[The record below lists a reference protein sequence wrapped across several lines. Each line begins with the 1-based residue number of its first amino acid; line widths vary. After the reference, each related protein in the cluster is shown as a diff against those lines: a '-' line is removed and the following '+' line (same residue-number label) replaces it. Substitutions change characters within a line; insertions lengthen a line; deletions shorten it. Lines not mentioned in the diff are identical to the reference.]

1 MDNQSG
7 FSLLGIIIAIFI
19 ISIGLTAILT
29 LSNFSVR
36 AAAVSKDKAI
46 ASFLA
51 QEGVEAVRFMRES
64 QVDWNGWYGSI
75 GNGSY
80 CVQYN
85 SGLLGF
91 ADTPLLIDGSGF
103 YQYNSGTATPFY
115 RRIILTKAPS
125 GDSNEL
131 KVVAEIK
138 WQDRGQWHYLVAED
152 RLWNWR

>member
-1 MDNQSG
+1 MLKQNG

-19 ISIGLTAILT
+19 ISVGLTAILT

-36 AAAVSKDKAI
+36 AAAASKDKVI
-46 ASFLA
+46 GSFLA
-51 QEGVEAVRFMRES
+51 QEGIEAVRFMRES
-64 QVDWNGWYGSI
+64 QVDWSVWYNSI
-75 GNGSY
+75 SNGSY
-80 CVQYN
+80 RVQYN

-91 ADTPLLIDGSGF
+91 ADTALLIDGNGF
-103 YQYNSGTATPFY
+103 YQYNSGATTPFY

-138 WQDRGQWHYLVAED
+138 WQDRGQWNYLRAED